1 MKTDELP
8 KIGFRTQLIISA
20 NHHVVYVSKLAVTKC
35 CMNPSWG
42 VWARGLWYQL
52 RKSINEQI
60 ENAMCKLQFIDNE
73 NL

>member
-20 NHHVVYVSKLAVTKC
+20 NHYVVYVSKLAVTKC
-35 CMNPSWG
+35 CMNPSW
-42 VWARGLWYQL
+42 GLWYQL

-60 ENAMCKLQFIDNE
+60 ENAMCKRQFIDNE